1 MKTKLAIS
9 GKYKKVEISWV
20 DDKHQKVNCVYREEG
35 KYIIGCD
42 PYRKITLWHRF
53 WMYFGLYK
61 KFHSRS
67 AMLVFG
73 KTGLMYA
80 LK

>member
-1 MKTKLAIS
+1 MKTKLELPENC
-9 GKYKKVEISWV
+9 KKADLSWA
-20 DDKHQKVNCVYREEG
+20 DDDHQKVNFVYNENG

-53 WMYFGLYK
+53 WMFLGLYK
-61 KFHSRS
+61 TFKSRS
-67 AMLVFG
+67 AALVFG

>member
-1 MKTKLAIS
+1 MKKKL
-9 GKYKKVEISWV
+9 EISNKHKKADLIWI
-20 DDKHQKVNCVYREEG
+20 DDKHQKVKFVYNENG

-61 KFHSRS
+61 KFHSGS
-67 AMLVFG
+67 VIW
-73 KTGLMYA
+73 KIN
-80 LK
+80 